1 MMHAARLATSP
12 RLQAVRAALSDG
24 AEHSTLDLVHET
36 GVLAI
41 NSTVSEL
48 RANGFVIH
56 CRQGKA
62 PGGGRIWLYRL
73 IPQKEDPA

>member
-1 MMHAARLATSP
+1 MHAARLDYSP
-12 RLQAVRAALSDG
+12 RLQAVLAALRDG

-48 RANGFVIH
+48 RANGYVIT
-56 CRQGKA
+56 CRQTKGK
-62 PGGGRIWLYRL
+62 GGGRIWLYKL
-73 IPQKEDPA
+73 ITTSQEDAA